1 MSVKQYTYNT
11 YFFIRF
17 FNECKNQNI
26 KVNNKEKRKKY
37 DKTVSLAKTKLNTM
51 DVWISKALYN
61 FYVSYN
67 EVVLVNNGLR
77 EYNNMTEGIKNS
89 DNILI

>member
-1 MSVKQYTYNT
+1 M
-11 YFFIRF
+11 
-17 FNECKNQNI
+17 
-26 KVNNKEKRKKY
+26 
-37 DKTVSLAKTKLNTM
+37 LAKTKLNTI
-51 DVWISKALYN
+51 DVWISKALHN
-61 FYVSYN
+61 LYVSYN